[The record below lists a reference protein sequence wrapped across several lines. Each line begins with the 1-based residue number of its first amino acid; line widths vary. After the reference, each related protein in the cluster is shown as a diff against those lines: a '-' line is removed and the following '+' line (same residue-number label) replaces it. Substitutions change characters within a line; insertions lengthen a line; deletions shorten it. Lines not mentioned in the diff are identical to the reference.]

1 MVKAKSLSIVTFNV
15 REVFK
20 DLKKQQLCRD
30 LEKLN
35 VDMYC
40 L

>member
-1 MVKAKSLSIVTFNV
+1 MLKAKSLSIGTFNV
-15 REVFK
+15 REVSK

-30 LEKLN
+30 LEKLK
-35 VDMYC
+35 VDIYC